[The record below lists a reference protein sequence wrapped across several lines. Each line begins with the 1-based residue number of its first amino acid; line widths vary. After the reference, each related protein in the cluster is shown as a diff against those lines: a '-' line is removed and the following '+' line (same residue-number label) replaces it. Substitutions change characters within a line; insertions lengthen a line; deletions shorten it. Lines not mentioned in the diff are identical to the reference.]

1 MVSQDKVGCTES
13 GNTNKKK
20 IGRVNFEF
28 VENHRC
34 PEGAKFGFKQLIV
47 EFGDF
52 NVPFCI
58 KNEKI

>member
-1 MVSQDKVGCTES
+1 MVSQDKGGCAES

-52 NVPFCI
+52 IVPF
-58 KNEKI
+58 